1 MAAQFIYET
10 KGYRSGAWSAAA
22 TNLYSSNGSVWN
34 PLSTTKGSAFYRTSS
49 STWRR
54 FYSGMDTGY
63 TYYAFD
69 YTSPD
74 RRGYTTFRFESN
86 GVLTIETNYATD
98 TTRKWDISGAP
109 DNSELEIFATDDGG
123 FGTFGSSTFNTWL
136 SLSSARSFTYRTD
149 IDAAG
154 QGTSQISIRHAP
166 SLITLDSFL
175 VETLITFNGTS
186 P

>member
-22 TNLYSSNGSVWN
+22 TDLYASNGSVWN

-63 TYYAFD
+63 TYYT
-69 YTSPD
+69 YQYNSPD
-74 RRGYTTFRFESN
+74 RRGSTTFRFESN
-86 GVLTIETNYATD
+86 GVLSIVDNYGTD

-123 FGTFGSSTFNTWL
+123 FGTFGSSSYNTWL
-136 SLSSARSFTYRTD
+136 SLSSARFFTYRTD
-149 IDAAG
+149 IDAPG

-166 SLITLDSFL
+166 SLITLDTFL
-175 VETLITFNGTS
+175 VETLISFNGTL